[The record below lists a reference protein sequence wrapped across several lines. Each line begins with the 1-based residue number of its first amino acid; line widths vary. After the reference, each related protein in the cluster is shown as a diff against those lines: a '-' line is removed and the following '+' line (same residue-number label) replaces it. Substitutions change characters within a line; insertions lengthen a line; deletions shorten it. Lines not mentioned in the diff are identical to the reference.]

1 MDVKNVFLHRNFK
14 EDIFVK
20 LLFDM
25 TTTLPLDVCKLKH
38 SSNVLKQAPQ
48 AWIEKFYNTL
58 LNLSFL
64 QILPI
69 ETLNIDLEEIPPTP
83 VAAVLLLTMLVR
95 QSSMGLAWCHNGR
108 EKELLN
114 W

>member
-14 EDIFVK
+14 ENIFVK

-25 TTTLPLDVCKLKH
+25 TTTPPLDVCKLKH

-48 AWIEKFYNTL
+48 AWFEKFY
-58 LNLSFL
+58 
-64 QILPI
+64 ILPI

-95 QSSMGLAWCHNGR
+95 QSSMGLARYIG
-108 EKELLN
+108 
-114 W
+114 